1 MVVGPMTFQGDLLL
15 MVAIVFGVI
24 ATITTFINSQKL
36 KGEVF
41 EVPMI
46 YFSLGIL
53 LTTFSL
59 VAVTFFELSAV
70 TLGLIHDI
78 SFIIGLALMLVAS
91 IKLTRYLSTLEDFA
105 KKVNKKK

>member
-41 EVPMI
+41 EI
-46 YFSLGIL
+46 
-53 LTTFSL
+53 
-59 VAVTFFELSAV
+59 
-70 TLGLIHDI
+70 I
-78 SFIIGLALMLVAS
+78 SS
-91 IKLTRYLSTLEDFA
+91 
-105 KKVNKKK
+105 